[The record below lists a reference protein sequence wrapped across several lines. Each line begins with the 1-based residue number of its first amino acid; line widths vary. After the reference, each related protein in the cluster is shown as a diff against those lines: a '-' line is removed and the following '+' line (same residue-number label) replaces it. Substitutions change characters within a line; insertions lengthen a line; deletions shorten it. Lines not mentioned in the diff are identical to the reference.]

1 MEVAV
6 RTLDPQGAS
15 AQTMEADAD
24 KRVAWGI
31 AKERLDAQ
39 DA

>member
-6 RTLDPQGAS
+6 LALDPMLAP
-15 AQTMEADAD
+15 AQNTEADVD

-31 AKERLDAQ
+31 AKEWMDAQ